1 MNGMKYTDEMKQ
13 FILENYKGKGNQELT
28 DLFNQKFNTKITKE
42 RSLVFLCLNEDM
54 KEHKYF

>member
-28 DLFNQKFNTKITKE
+28 DLFNQKFNTKITK
-42 RSLVFLCLNEDM
+42 D
-54 KEHKYF
+54 